1 MGKRAKPSPFAP
13 LERDVDPP
21 LRKLSFVRARYVSTS
36 TRVFPEL
43 PRRPRVREAPNSA
56 RGAAC
61 HSADGAGA
69 PTLSDSR
76 SLEALRARADLGR
89 PAFLPAPL
97 VQRRR
102 ADPPLISE
110 EAQRRMI
117 VLDARQ
123 DARADANGHPPR
135 GESRERREDD
145 GTRDDDGAD
154 DDVPNP
160 LYPRS
165 SAHFSTR
172 WPSVRRV
179 GAGLANLGN
188 TCFLNAVTQCL
199 THTPPLASF
208 CLAGEHRKHRK
219 HRGGFDA
226 VYEMGEHICRA
237 LGGGEHADGGARRA
251 IAPLAL
257 VKNLRSVSKTFRK
270 GRQEDA
276 HEFARCVLDAMHK
289 KCCDV
294 AAPRAKEGSRRSET
308 SFVWRAFGGTLRSRI
323 TCQTCGR
330 ASDKF
335 DGFMDLSLDIARAKS
350 VSHAL
355 RSYVA
360 TEVLDGANKY
370 KCEMAPNGK
379 AHMTRATKQFT
390 IEKAPLILTVQ
401 LKRFEYVPFGRGKL
415 NQFVEYP
422 LALDLSAAMSGANE
436 SAEGG
441 RRRHGRST
449 ADSPNSPVAA
459 HRNARETYSLF
470 GVVVHSGGSMHSG
483 HYYCYVKGPTG
494 HWYEMDDETVTQC
507 GESTALKQRAY
518 LLFYAK
524 NESGPGAR
532 GDAGP
537 AAAAAAQ
544 AAAKKANG
552 AERRVEAEK
561 DDRPAKRRG
570 SLRDAEEDAPAPT
583 SKPSSE
589 KKKARAQSAT
599 QAKAERGLSAEPDSG
614 VSAKRRERIRAAG
627 ADAEALETLPGS
639 PSDSERSNGAARSPR
654 RGGKLLSSRDSAR
667 LRLISKRLRRDR
679 DNKAGLSPVKTRA
692 ARRAEKERASSRN
705 ERPRETS
712 DGKTAVLAAN
722 ENADAA
728 DANADGLATVS
739 ETFAERRERRR
750 DVSDTSDPKSVK
762 RWLSGSARASNTVGR
777 GARGGDGGGWDD
789 EREHERPRE
798 ARSQSK
804 ENAVPKRR
812 RVVEDPKASLSS
824 KRRRAYDEIDEE
836 YDRGRVSKHA
846 RRREAKHK
854 AAGKARVFGSNNA
867 GEEVSRRNPFQ
878 SKARSKASAS

>member
-1 MGKRAKPSPFAP
+1 
-13 LERDVDPP
+13 
-21 LRKLSFVRARYVSTS
+21 
-36 TRVFPEL
+36 
-43 PRRPRVREAPNSA
+43 
-56 RGAAC
+56 
-61 HSADGAGA
+61 
-69 PTLSDSR
+69 
-76 SLEALRARADLGR
+76 
-89 PAFLPAPL
+89 
-97 VQRRR
+97 
-102 ADPPLISE
+102 
-110 EAQRRMI
+110 MI

-145 GTRDDDGAD
+145 GVRDDDGAD

-208 CLAGEHRKHRK
+208 CLAGEHRKARGK
-219 HRGGFDA
+219 SRGGGGGFDP

-294 AAPRAKEGSRRSET
+294 ATPRAKEGSRRSET

-422 LALDLSAAMSGANE
+422 LVLDLSAAMSGANE
-436 SAEGG
+436 SAEGK
-441 RRRHGRST
+441 RRRHGRPN
-449 ADSPNSPVAA
+449 ADTPNAPVTG
-459 HRNARETYSLF
+459 HRNSRETYSLF

-532 GDAGP
+532 DDAGP

-544 AAAKKANG
+544 AAAKKAND

-570 SLRDAEEDAPAPT
+570 SRSDAAKDAPAPT

-589 KKKARAQSAT
+589 KKKA
-599 QAKAERGLSAEPDSG
+599 QAKAERVLSAEPDSS
-614 VSAKRRERIRAAG
+614 VSAKRRERSRATG
-627 ADAEALETLPGS
+627 ADAETLETLETLPGS
-639 PSDSERSNGAARSPR
+639 PSGSERSNSAFSPR

-679 DNKAGLSPVKTRA
+679 DNAAGLSPVKTRA
-692 ARRAEKERASSRN
+692 ARRAEKQRASSRN
-705 ERPRETS
+705 QRPPRDRPR
-712 DGKTAVLAAN
+712 DGGKTAVFAAN
-722 ENADAA
+722 DVNAN
-728 DANADGLATVS
+728 DANANANERTVS
-739 ETFAERRERRR
+739 ETFTERRR
-750 DVSDTSDPKSVK
+750 DASDTTSDPKSVK

-789 EREHERPRE
+789 ERE
-798 ARSQSK
+798 SK
-804 ENAVPKRR
+804 ENAVPRRR
-812 RVVEDPKASLSS
+812 RVVEDPKAALSS
-824 KRRRAYDEIDEE
+824 KRRRAYDELDEE

-846 RRREAKHK
+846 RRREAKNK
-854 AAGKARVFGSNNA
+854 NAGKARTFGSSAA
-867 GEEVSRRNPFQ
+867 GAGSIRNPFQ
-878 SKARSKASAS
+878 SKARSKASDERV

>member
-1 MGKRAKPSPFAP
+1 
-13 LERDVDPP
+13 
-21 LRKLSFVRARYVSTS
+21 
-36 TRVFPEL
+36 
-43 PRRPRVREAPNSA
+43 
-56 RGAAC
+56 
-61 HSADGAGA
+61 
-69 PTLSDSR
+69 
-76 SLEALRARADLGR
+76 
-89 PAFLPAPL
+89 
-97 VQRRR
+97 
-102 ADPPLISE
+102 
-110 EAQRRMI
+110 MI

-145 GTRDDDGAD
+145 GVRDDDGAD

-208 CLAGEHRKHRK
+208 CLAGEHRKARGK
-219 HRGGFDA
+219 SRGGGGGFDA

-294 AAPRAKEGSRRSET
+294 ATPRAKEGSRRSET

-422 LALDLSAAMSGANE
+422 LVLDLSAAMSGANE
-436 SAEGG
+436 SAEGK
-441 RRRHGRST
+441 RRRHGRPN
-449 ADSPNSPVAA
+449 ADTPNAPVTG
-459 HRNARETYSLF
+459 HRNSRETYSLF

-570 SLRDAEEDAPAPT
+570 SRSDAAKDAPAPT

-589 KKKARAQSAT
+589 KKKA
-599 QAKAERGLSAEPDSG
+599 QAKAERVLSAEPDSS
-614 VSAKRRERIRAAG
+614 VSAKRRERSRATG
-627 ADAEALETLPGS
+627 ADAETLETLETLPGS
-639 PSDSERSNGAARSPR
+639 PSGSERSNSAFSPR

-679 DNKAGLSPVKTRA
+679 DNAAGLSPVKTRA

-705 ERPRETS
+705 ERPPRES
-712 DGKTAVLAAN
+712 PRDGGKTAVFAAN
-722 ENADAA
+722 DVNANDVN
-728 DANADGLATVS
+728 ANANERTVS
-739 ETFAERRERRR
+739 ETFTERRR
-750 DVSDTSDPKSVK
+750 DASDTTSDPKSVK

-777 GARGGDGGGWDD
+777 GAPT
-789 EREHERPRE
+789 H
-798 ARSQSK
+798 
-804 ENAVPKRR
+804 
-812 RVVEDPKASLSS
+812 
-824 KRRRAYDEIDEE
+824 
-836 YDRGRVSKHA
+836 
-846 RRREAKHK
+846 
-854 AAGKARVFGSNNA
+854 
-867 GEEVSRRNPFQ
+867 
-878 SKARSKASAS
+878 

>member
-1 MGKRAKPSPFAP
+1 
-13 LERDVDPP
+13 
-21 LRKLSFVRARYVSTS
+21 
-36 TRVFPEL
+36 
-43 PRRPRVREAPNSA
+43 
-56 RGAAC
+56 
-61 HSADGAGA
+61 
-69 PTLSDSR
+69 
-76 SLEALRARADLGR
+76 
-89 PAFLPAPL
+89 
-97 VQRRR
+97 
-102 ADPPLISE
+102 
-110 EAQRRMI
+110 MI

-145 GTRDDDGAD
+145 GVRDDDGAD

-208 CLAGEHRKHRK
+208 CLAGEHRKARGK
-219 HRGGFDA
+219 SRGGGGGFDA

-294 AAPRAKEGSRRSET
+294 ATPRAKEGSRRSET

-422 LALDLSAAMSGANE
+422 LVLDLSAAMSGANE
-436 SAEGG
+436 SAEGK
-441 RRRHGRST
+441 RRRHGRPN
-449 ADSPNSPVAA
+449 ADTPNAPVTG
-459 HRNARETYSLF
+459 HRNSRETYSLF

-570 SLRDAEEDAPAPT
+570 SRSDAAKDAPAPT

-589 KKKARAQSAT
+589 KKKA
-599 QAKAERGLSAEPDSG
+599 QAKAERVLSAEPDSS
-614 VSAKRRERIRAAG
+614 VSAKRRERSRATG
-627 ADAEALETLPGS
+627 ADAETLETLETLPGS
-639 PSDSERSNGAARSPR
+639 PSGSERSNSAFSPR

-679 DNKAGLSPVKTRA
+679 DNAAGLSPVKTRA

-705 ERPRETS
+705 ERPPRES
-712 DGKTAVLAAN
+712 PRDGGKTAVFAAN
-722 ENADAA
+722 DVN
-728 DANADGLATVS
+728 DANDVNANANERTVS
-739 ETFAERRERRR
+739 ETFTERRR
-750 DVSDTSDPKSVK
+750 DASDTTSDPKSVK

-789 EREHERPRE
+789 ERE
-798 ARSQSK
+798 SK
-804 ENAVPKRR
+804 ENAVPRRR
-812 RVVEDPKASLSS
+812 RVVEDPKAALSS
-824 KRRRAYDEIDEE
+824 KRRRAYDELDEE

-846 RRREAKHK
+846 RRREAKNK
-854 AAGKARVFGSNNA
+854 NAGKARTFGSSAA
-867 GEEVSRRNPFQ
+867 GAGSIRNPFQ
-878 SKARSKASAS
+878 SKARSKASDERV

>member
-1 MGKRAKPSPFAP
+1 
-13 LERDVDPP
+13 
-21 LRKLSFVRARYVSTS
+21 
-36 TRVFPEL
+36 
-43 PRRPRVREAPNSA
+43 
-56 RGAAC
+56 
-61 HSADGAGA
+61 
-69 PTLSDSR
+69 
-76 SLEALRARADLGR
+76 
-89 PAFLPAPL
+89 
-97 VQRRR
+97 
-102 ADPPLISE
+102 
-110 EAQRRMI
+110 MI
-117 VLDARQ
+117 VLDARRDSRG
-123 DARADANGHPPR
+123 DAIVP
-135 GESRERREDD
+135 ESGERRAGGDAEEKRNARFSNE
-145 GTRDDDGAD
+145 GGVAE

-160 LYPRS
+160 LYPRH
-165 SAHFSTR
+165 SAHFTTR

-208 CLAGEHRKHRK
+208 CLAGEHRRARSGKSRGGGG
-219 HRGGFDA
+219 GGFDA

-237 LGGGEHADGGARRA
+237 LGGGEHADGGSRKA

-294 AAPRAKEGSRRSET
+294 AAPRAVEGSRRSET

-350 VSHAL
+350 VAHAL
-355 RSYVA
+355 RAYVA

-370 KCEMAPNGK
+370 KCEMGPGK
-379 AHMTRATKQFT
+379 PHMTRATKQFT

-422 LALDLSAAMSGANE
+422 LVLNLAPAMSAANASETEKSERAASE
-436 SAEGG
+436 T
-441 RRRHGRST
+441 RRRKNGARPSDGT
-449 ADSPNSPVAA
+449 RGSNAPV
-459 HRNARETYSLF
+459 TYSLF

-518 LLFYAK
+518 LLFYAR
-524 NESGPGAR
+524 NESGARAR
-532 GDAGP
+532 GDSGS
-537 AAAAAAQ
+537 AAAAAATQ
-544 AAAKKANG
+544 AAKKANDAQTRVD
-552 AERRVEAEK
+552 AEEG
-561 DDRPAKRRG
+561 DRPAKRR
-570 SLRDAEEDAPAPT
+570 
-583 SKPSSE
+583 
-589 KKKARAQSAT
+589 
-599 QAKAERGLSAEPDSG
+599 ERS
-614 VSAKRRERIRAAG
+614 RAAG
-627 ADAEALETLPGS
+627 SDAEALETLPGS
-639 PSDSERSNGAARSPR
+639 PSGSERSNSLRSPH

-679 DNKAGLSPVKTRA
+679 DNKSSGLSPVKTRA

-705 ERPRETS
+705 ERPRGTS
-712 DGKTAVLAAN
+712 DGKTAVLAAK
-722 ENADAA
+722 ENANAA

-789 EREHERPRE
+789 ERE
-798 ARSQSK
+798 SK
-804 ENAVPKRR
+804 ENAVPRRR
-812 RVVEDPKASLSS
+812 RVVEDPKAALSS
-824 KRRRAYDEIDEE
+824 KRRRAYDELDEE

-846 RRREAKHK
+846 RRREAKNK
-854 AAGKARVFGSNNA
+854 NAGKARTFGSSAA
-867 GEEVSRRNPFQ
+867 GAGSIRNPFQ
-878 SKARSKASAS
+878 SKARSKASDERV

>member
-1 MGKRAKPSPFAP
+1 
-13 LERDVDPP
+13 
-21 LRKLSFVRARYVSTS
+21 
-36 TRVFPEL
+36 
-43 PRRPRVREAPNSA
+43 
-56 RGAAC
+56 
-61 HSADGAGA
+61 
-69 PTLSDSR
+69 
-76 SLEALRARADLGR
+76 
-89 PAFLPAPL
+89 
-97 VQRRR
+97 
-102 ADPPLISE
+102 
-110 EAQRRMI
+110 MI

-145 GTRDDDGAD
+145 GVRDDDGAD

-160 LYPRS
+160 LCPRS

-208 CLAGEHRKHRK
+208 CLAGEHRKARGK
-219 HRGGFDA
+219 SRGGGGGFDA

-294 AAPRAKEGSRRSET
+294 ATPRAKEGSRRSET

-422 LALDLSAAMSGANE
+422 LVLDLSAAMSGANE
-436 SAEGG
+436 SAEGK
-441 RRRHGRST
+441 RRRHGRPN
-449 ADSPNSPVAA
+449 ADTPNAPIAA
-459 HRNARETYSLF
+459 HRNSRETYSLF

-570 SLRDAEEDAPAPT
+570 SRSDAAKDAPAPT

-589 KKKARAQSAT
+589 KKKA
-599 QAKAERGLSAEPDSG
+599 QAKAERVLSAEPDSS
-614 VSAKRRERIRAAG
+614 VSAKRRERSRATG
-627 ADAEALETLPGS
+627 ADAETLETLETLPGS
-639 PSDSERSNGAARSPR
+639 PSGSERSNSAFSPR

-679 DNKAGLSPVKTRA
+679 DNAAGLSPVKTRA

-705 ERPRETS
+705 ERPPRES
-712 DGKTAVLAAN
+712 PRDGGKTAVFAAN
-722 ENADAA
+722 DVNAN
-728 DANADGLATVS
+728 DANANANERTVS
-739 ETFAERRERRR
+739 ETFTERRR
-750 DVSDTSDPKSVK
+750 DASDTTSDPKSVK

-789 EREHERPRE
+789 ERE
-798 ARSQSK
+798 SK
-804 ENAVPKRR
+804 ENAVPRRR
-812 RVVEDPKASLSS
+812 RVVEDPKAALSS
-824 KRRRAYDEIDEE
+824 KRRRAYDELDEE

-846 RRREAKHK
+846 RRREAKNK
-854 AAGKARVFGSNNA
+854 NAGKARTFGSSAA
-867 GEEVSRRNPFQ
+867 GAGSIRNPFQ
-878 SKARSKASAS
+878 SKARSKASDERV

>member
-1 MGKRAKPSPFAP
+1 MT
-13 LERDVDPP
+13 
-21 LRKLSFVRARYVSTS
+21 ARMTTYRT
-36 TRVFPEL
+36 P
-43 PRRPRVREAPNSA
+43 
-56 RGAAC
+56 C
-61 HSADGAGA
+61 
-69 PTLSDSR
+69 
-76 SLEALRARADLGR
+76 
-89 PAFLPAPL
+89 
-97 VQRRR
+97 
-102 ADPPLISE
+102 
-110 EAQRRMI
+110 
-117 VLDARQ
+117 
-123 DARADANGHPPR
+123 
-135 GESRERREDD
+135 
-145 GTRDDDGAD
+145 
-154 DDVPNP
+154 
-160 LYPRS
+160 PRS

-208 CLAGEHRKHRK
+208 CLAGEHRKARGK
-219 HRGGFDA
+219 SRGGGGGFDA

-294 AAPRAKEGSRRSET
+294 ATPRAKEGSRRSET

-360 TEVLDGANKY
+360 VEVLDGANKY

-422 LALDLSAAMSGANE
+422 LVLDLSAAMSGANE
-436 SAEGG
+436 SAEGK
-441 RRRHGRST
+441 RRRHGRPN
-449 ADSPNSPVAA
+449 ADTPNAPVTA
-459 HRNARETYSLF
+459 HRNSRETYSLF

-532 GDAGP
+532 DDAGP

-544 AAAKKANG
+544 AAAKKAND

-570 SLRDAEEDAPAPT
+570 FP
-583 SKPSSE
+583 
-589 KKKARAQSAT
+589 
-599 QAKAERGLSAEPDSG
+599 
-614 VSAKRRERIRAAG
+614 KRRGEGRAG
-627 ADAEALETLPGS
+627 ADFEALLGKEEGTGS
-639 PSDSERSNGAARSPR
+639 VGGSGEGGARFFRCEIGTRFECFREAKGTEPRDGRRRRGARDARDASGLAFRFGAFQLGVLAAPR
-654 RGGKLLSSRDSAR
+654 RQAALVPRLGAPASDLEAAPAR
-667 LRLISKRLRRDR
+667 PRQRGRAL
-679 DNKAGLSPVKTRA
+679 AGQDARRA
-692 ARRAEKERASSRN
+692 ARGEGTGVLAERASSSRESSRRRKN
-705 ERPRETS
+705 GGFRRERR
-712 DGKTAVLAAN
+712 KR
-722 ENADAA
+722 
-728 DANADGLATVS
+728 
-739 ETFAERRERRR
+739 ERRER
-750 DVSDTSDPKSVK
+750 
-762 RWLSGSARASNTVGR
+762 
-777 GARGGDGGGWDD
+777 
-789 EREHERPRE
+789 ERERTDGFGDVHRTTP
-798 ARSQSK
+798 
-804 ENAVPKRR
+804 R
-812 RVVEDPKASLSS
+812 RV
-824 KRRRAYDEIDEE
+824 
-836 YDRGRVSKHA
+836 
-846 RRREAKHK
+846 
-854 AAGKARVFGSNNA
+854 
-867 GEEVSRRNPFQ
+867 
-878 SKARSKASAS
+878 

>member
-1 MGKRAKPSPFAP
+1 
-13 LERDVDPP
+13 
-21 LRKLSFVRARYVSTS
+21 
-36 TRVFPEL
+36 
-43 PRRPRVREAPNSA
+43 
-56 RGAAC
+56 
-61 HSADGAGA
+61 
-69 PTLSDSR
+69 
-76 SLEALRARADLGR
+76 
-89 PAFLPAPL
+89 
-97 VQRRR
+97 
-102 ADPPLISE
+102 
-110 EAQRRMI
+110 MI

-145 GTRDDDGAD
+145 GVRDDDGAD

-208 CLAGEHRKHRK
+208 CLAGEHRKARGK
-219 HRGGFDA
+219 SRGGGGGFDA

-294 AAPRAKEGSRRSET
+294 ATPRAKEGSRRSET

-360 TEVLDGANKY
+360 VEVLDGANKY

-422 LALDLSAAMSGANE
+422 LVLDLSAAMSGANE
-436 SAEGG
+436 SAEGK
-441 RRRHGRST
+441 RRRHGRPN
-449 ADSPNSPVAA
+449 ADTPNAPVTA
-459 HRNARETYSLF
+459 HRNSRETYSLF

-532 GDAGP
+532 DDAGP

-544 AAAKKANG
+544 AAAKKAND

-570 SLRDAEEDAPAPT
+570 SRSDAAKDAPAPT

-589 KKKARAQSAT
+589 KKKARAQSAA
-599 QAKAERGLSAEPDSG
+599 QAKAERGFSDAKSEPDSS
-614 VSAKRRERIRAAG
+614 VSAKRRERSRATG
-627 ADAEALETLPGS
+627 ADAEALETLETLPGS
-639 PSDSERSNGAARSPR
+639 PSGSERSNSAFSPR

-679 DNKAGLSPVKTRA
+679 DNAAGLSPVKTRA

-705 ERPRETS
+705 ERPPRES
-712 DGKTAVLAAN
+712 PRDGGKTAVFAAN
-722 ENADAA
+722 DVNAN
-728 DANADGLATVS
+728 DANANANERTVS
-739 ETFAERRERRR
+739 ETFTERRR
-750 DVSDTSDPKSVK
+750 DASDTTSDPKSVK

-789 EREHERPRE
+789 ERE
-798 ARSQSK
+798 SK
-804 ENAVPKRR
+804 ENAVPRRR
-812 RVVEDPKASLSS
+812 RVVEDPKAALSS
-824 KRRRAYDEIDEE
+824 KRRRAYDELDEE

-846 RRREAKHK
+846 RRREAKNK
-854 AAGKARVFGSNNA
+854 NAGKARTFSSSAAGAGSI
-867 GEEVSRRNPFQ
+867 RNPFQ
-878 SKARSKASAS
+878 SKARSKASDERV

>member
-1 MGKRAKPSPFAP
+1 
-13 LERDVDPP
+13 
-21 LRKLSFVRARYVSTS
+21 
-36 TRVFPEL
+36 
-43 PRRPRVREAPNSA
+43 
-56 RGAAC
+56 
-61 HSADGAGA
+61 
-69 PTLSDSR
+69 
-76 SLEALRARADLGR
+76 
-89 PAFLPAPL
+89 
-97 VQRRR
+97 
-102 ADPPLISE
+102 
-110 EAQRRMI
+110 MI

-145 GTRDDDGAD
+145 GVRDDDGAD

-208 CLAGEHRKHRK
+208 CLAGEHRKARGK
-219 HRGGFDA
+219 SRGGGGGFDA

-294 AAPRAKEGSRRSET
+294 ATPRAKEGSRRSET

-422 LALDLSAAMSGANE
+422 LVLDLSAAMSGANE
-436 SAEGG
+436 SAEGK
-441 RRRHGRST
+441 RRRHGRPN
-449 ADSPNSPVAA
+449 ADTPNAPVTG
-459 HRNARETYSLF
+459 HRNSRETYSLF

-570 SLRDAEEDAPAPT
+570 SRSDAAKDAPAPT

-589 KKKARAQSAT
+589 KKKA
-599 QAKAERGLSAEPDSG
+599 QAKAERVLSAEPDSS
-614 VSAKRRERIRAAG
+614 VSAKRRERSRATG
-627 ADAEALETLPGS
+627 ADAETLETLETLPGS
-639 PSDSERSNGAARSPR
+639 PSGSERSNSAFSPR

-679 DNKAGLSPVKTRA
+679 DNAAGLSPVKTRA

-705 ERPRETS
+705 ERPPRES
-712 DGKTAVLAAN
+712 PRDGGKTAVFAAN
-722 ENADAA
+722 DVNAN
-728 DANADGLATVS
+728 DANANANERTVS
-739 ETFAERRERRR
+739 ETFTERRR
-750 DVSDTSDPKSVK
+750 DASDTTSDPKSVK

-789 EREHERPRE
+789 ERE
-798 ARSQSK
+798 SK
-804 ENAVPKRR
+804 ENAVPRRR
-812 RVVEDPKASLSS
+812 RVVEDPKAALSS
-824 KRRRAYDEIDEE
+824 KRRRAYDELDEE

-846 RRREAKHK
+846 RRREAKNK
-854 AAGKARVFGSNNA
+854 NAGKARTFGSSAA
-867 GEEVSRRNPFQ
+867 GAGSIRNPFQ
-878 SKARSKASAS
+878 SKARSKASDERV

>member
-1 MGKRAKPSPFAP
+1 
-13 LERDVDPP
+13 
-21 LRKLSFVRARYVSTS
+21 
-36 TRVFPEL
+36 
-43 PRRPRVREAPNSA
+43 
-56 RGAAC
+56 
-61 HSADGAGA
+61 
-69 PTLSDSR
+69 
-76 SLEALRARADLGR
+76 
-89 PAFLPAPL
+89 
-97 VQRRR
+97 
-102 ADPPLISE
+102 
-110 EAQRRMI
+110 MI

-145 GTRDDDGAD
+145 GVRDDDGAD

-208 CLAGEHRKHRK
+208 CLAGEHRKARGK
-219 HRGGFDA
+219 SRGGGGGFDA

-294 AAPRAKEGSRRSET
+294 ATPRAKEGSRRSET

-422 LALDLSAAMSGANE
+422 LVLDLSAAMSGANE
-436 SAEGG
+436 SAEGK
-441 RRRHGRST
+441 RRRHGRPN
-449 ADSPNSPVAA
+449 ADTPNAPVTG
-459 HRNARETYSLF
+459 HRNSRETYSLF

-570 SLRDAEEDAPAPT
+570 SRSDAAKDAPAPT

-589 KKKARAQSAT
+589 KKKA
-599 QAKAERGLSAEPDSG
+599 QAKAERVLSAEPDSS
-614 VSAKRRERIRAAG
+614 VSAKRRERSRATG
-627 ADAEALETLPGS
+627 ADAETLETLETLPGS
-639 PSDSERSNGAARSPR
+639 PSGSERSNSAFSPR

-679 DNKAGLSPVKTRA
+679 DNAAGLSPVKTRA

-705 ERPRETS
+705 ERPPRES
-712 DGKTAVLAAN
+712 PRDGGKTAVFAAN
-722 ENADAA
+722 DVNANDVN
-728 DANADGLATVS
+728 ANANERTVS
-739 ETFAERRERRR
+739 ETFTERRR
-750 DVSDTSDPKSVK
+750 DASDTTSDPKSVK

-789 EREHERPRE
+789 ERE
-798 ARSQSK
+798 SK
-804 ENAVPKRR
+804 ENAVPRRR
-812 RVVEDPKASLSS
+812 RVVEDPKAALSS
-824 KRRRAYDEIDEE
+824 KRRRAYDELDEE

-846 RRREAKHK
+846 RRREAKNK
-854 AAGKARVFGSNNA
+854 NAGKARTFGSSAA
-867 GEEVSRRNPFQ
+867 GAGSIRNPFQ
-878 SKARSKASAS
+878 SKARSKASDERV

>member
-1 MGKRAKPSPFAP
+1 
-13 LERDVDPP
+13 
-21 LRKLSFVRARYVSTS
+21 
-36 TRVFPEL
+36 
-43 PRRPRVREAPNSA
+43 
-56 RGAAC
+56 
-61 HSADGAGA
+61 
-69 PTLSDSR
+69 
-76 SLEALRARADLGR
+76 
-89 PAFLPAPL
+89 
-97 VQRRR
+97 
-102 ADPPLISE
+102 
-110 EAQRRMI
+110 MI

-145 GTRDDDGAD
+145 GVRDDDGAD

-208 CLAGEHRKHRK
+208 CLAGEHRKARGK
-219 HRGGFDA
+219 SRGGGGGFDA

-294 AAPRAKEGSRRSET
+294 ATPRAKEGSRRSET

-422 LALDLSAAMSGANE
+422 LVLDLSAAMSGANE

-441 RRRHGRST
+441 RRRHGRPN
-449 ADSPNSPVAA
+449 ADTPNAPIAA
-459 HRNARETYSLF
+459 HRNSRETYSLF

-570 SLRDAEEDAPAPT
+570 SRSDAAKDAPAPT

-589 KKKARAQSAT
+589 KKKA
-599 QAKAERGLSAEPDSG
+599 QAKAERVLSAEPDSS
-614 VSAKRRERIRAAG
+614 VSAKRRERSRATG
-627 ADAEALETLPGS
+627 ADAETLETLETLPGS
-639 PSDSERSNGAARSPR
+639 PSGSERSNSAFSPR

-679 DNKAGLSPVKTRA
+679 DNAAGLSPVKTRA

-705 ERPRETS
+705 ERPPRES
-712 DGKTAVLAAN
+712 PRDGGKTAVFAAN
-722 ENADAA
+722 DVNAN
-728 DANADGLATVS
+728 DANANANERTVS
-739 ETFAERRERRR
+739 ETFTERRR
-750 DVSDTSDPKSVK
+750 DASDTTSDPKSVK

-789 EREHERPRE
+789 ERE
-798 ARSQSK
+798 SK
-804 ENAVPKRR
+804 ENAVPRRR
-812 RVVEDPKASLSS
+812 RVVEDPKAALSS
-824 KRRRAYDEIDEE
+824 KRRRAYDELDEE

-846 RRREAKHK
+846 RRREAKNK
-854 AAGKARVFGSNNA
+854 NAGKARTFGSSAA
-867 GEEVSRRNPFQ
+867 GAGSIRNPFQ
-878 SKARSKASAS
+878 SKARSKASDERV

>member
-1 MGKRAKPSPFAP
+1 
-13 LERDVDPP
+13 
-21 LRKLSFVRARYVSTS
+21 
-36 TRVFPEL
+36 
-43 PRRPRVREAPNSA
+43 
-56 RGAAC
+56 
-61 HSADGAGA
+61 
-69 PTLSDSR
+69 
-76 SLEALRARADLGR
+76 
-89 PAFLPAPL
+89 
-97 VQRRR
+97 
-102 ADPPLISE
+102 
-110 EAQRRMI
+110 MI

-145 GTRDDDGAD
+145 GVRDDDGAD

-208 CLAGEHRKHRK
+208 CLAGEHRKARGK
-219 HRGGFDA
+219 SRGGGGGFDA

-294 AAPRAKEGSRRSET
+294 ATPRAKEGSRRSET

-422 LALDLSAAMSGANE
+422 LVLDLSAAMSGANE
-436 SAEGG
+436 SAEGK
-441 RRRHGRST
+441 RRRHGRPN
-449 ADSPNSPVAA
+449 ADTPNAPVTG
-459 HRNARETYSLF
+459 HRNSRETYSLF

-570 SLRDAEEDAPAPT
+570 SRSDAAKDAPAPT

-589 KKKARAQSAT
+589 KKKA
-599 QAKAERGLSAEPDSG
+599 QAKAERVLSAEPDSS
-614 VSAKRRERIRAAG
+614 VSAKRRERSRATG
-627 ADAEALETLPGS
+627 ADAEALETLETLPGS
-639 PSDSERSNGAARSPR
+639 PSGSERSNSAFSPR

-679 DNKAGLSPVKTRA
+679 DNAAGLSPVKTRA

-705 ERPRETS
+705 ERPPRES
-712 DGKTAVLAAN
+712 PRDGGKTAVFAAN
-722 ENADAA
+722 DVNAN
-728 DANADGLATVS
+728 DANANANERTVS
-739 ETFAERRERRR
+739 ETFTERRR
-750 DVSDTSDPKSVK
+750 DASDTTSDPKSVK

-789 EREHERPRE
+789 ERE
-798 ARSQSK
+798 SK
-804 ENAVPKRR
+804 ENAVPRRR
-812 RVVEDPKASLSS
+812 RVVEDPKAALSS
-824 KRRRAYDEIDEE
+824 KRRRAYDELDEE

-846 RRREAKHK
+846 RRREAKNK
-854 AAGKARVFGSNNA
+854 NAGKARTFGSSAA
-867 GEEVSRRNPFQ
+867 GAGSIRNPFQ
-878 SKARSKASAS
+878 SKARSKASDERV

>member
-1 MGKRAKPSPFAP
+1 
-13 LERDVDPP
+13 
-21 LRKLSFVRARYVSTS
+21 
-36 TRVFPEL
+36 
-43 PRRPRVREAPNSA
+43 
-56 RGAAC
+56 
-61 HSADGAGA
+61 
-69 PTLSDSR
+69 
-76 SLEALRARADLGR
+76 
-89 PAFLPAPL
+89 
-97 VQRRR
+97 
-102 ADPPLISE
+102 
-110 EAQRRMI
+110 MI

-145 GTRDDDGAD
+145 GVRDDDGAD

-208 CLAGEHRKHRK
+208 CLAGEHRKARGK
-219 HRGGFDA
+219 SRGGGGGFDA

-294 AAPRAKEGSRRSET
+294 ATPRAKEGSRRSET

-422 LALDLSAAMSGANE
+422 LVLDLSAAMSGANE
-436 SAEGG
+436 SAEGK
-441 RRRHGRST
+441 RRRHGRPN
-449 ADSPNSPVAA
+449 ADTPNAPVTA
-459 HRNARETYSLF
+459 HRNSRETYSLF

-570 SLRDAEEDAPAPT
+570 SRSDAAKDAPAPT

-589 KKKARAQSAT
+589 KKKA
-599 QAKAERGLSAEPDSG
+599 QAKAERVLSAEPDSS
-614 VSAKRRERIRAAG
+614 VSAKRRERSRATG
-627 ADAEALETLPGS
+627 ADAETLETLETLPGS
-639 PSDSERSNGAARSPR
+639 PSGSERSNSAFSPR

-679 DNKAGLSPVKTRA
+679 DNAAGLSPVKTRA

-705 ERPRETS
+705 ERPPRES
-712 DGKTAVLAAN
+712 PRDGGKTAVFAAN
-722 ENADAA
+722 DVNAN
-728 DANADGLATVS
+728 DANANANERTVS
-739 ETFAERRERRR
+739 ETFTERRR
-750 DVSDTSDPKSVK
+750 DASDTTSDPKSVK

-789 EREHERPRE
+789 ERE
-798 ARSQSK
+798 SK
-804 ENAVPKRR
+804 ENAVPRRR
-812 RVVEDPKASLSS
+812 RVVEDPKAALSS
-824 KRRRAYDEIDEE
+824 KRRRAYDELDEE

-846 RRREAKHK
+846 RRREAKNK
-854 AAGKARVFGSNNA
+854 NAGKARTFGSSAA
-867 GEEVSRRNPFQ
+867 GAGSIRNPFQ
-878 SKARSKASAS
+878 SKARSKASDERV

>member
-1 MGKRAKPSPFAP
+1 
-13 LERDVDPP
+13 
-21 LRKLSFVRARYVSTS
+21 
-36 TRVFPEL
+36 
-43 PRRPRVREAPNSA
+43 
-56 RGAAC
+56 
-61 HSADGAGA
+61 
-69 PTLSDSR
+69 
-76 SLEALRARADLGR
+76 
-89 PAFLPAPL
+89 
-97 VQRRR
+97 
-102 ADPPLISE
+102 
-110 EAQRRMI
+110 MI

-145 GTRDDDGAD
+145 GVRDDDGAD

-208 CLAGEHRKHRK
+208 CLAGEHRKARGK
-219 HRGGFDA
+219 SRGGGGGFDA

-294 AAPRAKEGSRRSET
+294 ATPRAKEGSRRSET

-422 LALDLSAAMSGANE
+422 LVLDLSAAMSGANE
-436 SAEGG
+436 SAEGK
-441 RRRHGRST
+441 RRRHGRPN
-449 ADSPNSPVAA
+449 ADTPNAPVTG
-459 HRNARETYSLF
+459 HRNSRETYSLF

-537 AAAAAAQ
+537 AAAAAAAQ

-570 SLRDAEEDAPAPT
+570 SRSDAAKDAPAPT

-589 KKKARAQSAT
+589 KKKA
-599 QAKAERGLSAEPDSG
+599 QAKAERVLSAEPDSS
-614 VSAKRRERIRAAG
+614 VSAKRRERSRATG
-627 ADAEALETLPGS
+627 ADAETLETLETLPGS
-639 PSDSERSNGAARSPR
+639 PSGSERSNSAFSPR

-679 DNKAGLSPVKTRA
+679 DNAAGLSPVKTRA

-705 ERPRETS
+705 ERPPRES
-712 DGKTAVLAAN
+712 PRDGGKTAVFAAN
-722 ENADAA
+722 DVNANDVN
-728 DANADGLATVS
+728 ANANERTVS
-739 ETFAERRERRR
+739 ETFTERRR
-750 DVSDTSDPKSVK
+750 DASDTTSDPKSVK

-789 EREHERPRE
+789 ERE
-798 ARSQSK
+798 SK
-804 ENAVPKRR
+804 ENAVPRRR
-812 RVVEDPKASLSS
+812 RVVEDPKAALSS
-824 KRRRAYDEIDEE
+824 KRRRAYDELDEE

-846 RRREAKHK
+846 RRREAKNK
-854 AAGKARVFGSNNA
+854 NAGKARTFGSSAA
-867 GEEVSRRNPFQ
+867 GAGSIRNPFQ
-878 SKARSKASAS
+878 SKARSKASDERV